1 MDYNDMQRL
10 KKLLTP
16 QNDSSDSEDDLP
28 KTSLV
33 QLSKY
38 YHIYIYISVCFN
50 MLMFI

>member
-10 KKLLTP
+10 SKLLSP

-33 QLSKY
+33 QLSK
-38 YHIYIYISVCFN
+38 CT
-50 MLMFI
+50 FIHRN